1 MHGRFDKSNQ
11 IDAGRRAAGGSIVLA
26 LEDESEP
33 ETLLPLG
40 DFDDEGLRGFRIGKI
55 IEISYREYLDNI

>member
-40 DFDDEGLRGFRIGKI
+40 DFDDEGLVVLEEDSEASAFV
-55 IEISYREYLDNI
+55 LDDED